1 MTDEY
6 ENHVLRQVAVT
17 DFLPELTTPSS
28 TPIRNGEC
36 FANSGDLL
44 SGVRLPAVKIGH
56 ELTVLAFWVS
66 SGVMMQGFDI
76 VAGGQLAAL
85 PAFQKQFGILEPSGD
100 YLIPAHYL
108 SAWSSIA
115 PACEIVTTFIVAPS
129 LEKFGR
135 KPGILV
141 AMMISVAGILL
152 QQLAT
157 DWRTHLAGR
166 GVNGE

>member
-1 MTDEY
+1 M
-6 ENHVLRQVAVT
+6 ENASLAVAICSLGYVSQ
-17 DFLPELTTPSS
+17 PQ
-28 TPIRNGEC
+28 
-36 FANSGDLL
+36 
-44 SGVRLPAVKIGH
+44 KIEH

-85 PAFQKQFGILEPSGD
+85 PAFQKQFGILEPSGN

-115 PACEIVTTFIVAPS
+115 PACEVVATFIVAPS

>member
-1 MTDEY
+1 M
-6 ENHVLRQVAVT
+6 
-17 DFLPELTTPSS
+17 
-28 TPIRNGEC
+28 
-36 FANSGDLL
+36 NS
-44 SGVRLPAVKIGH
+44 
-56 ELTVLAFWVS
+56 LTVSALWVS

-76 VAGGQLAAL
+76 VAGSQLAAL
-85 PAFQKQFGILEPSGD
+85 PAFQKQFGILEPSGN

-115 PACEIVTTFIVAPS
+115 PACEVVATFIVAPS

-141 AMMISVAGILL
+141 AMIISVVGILL